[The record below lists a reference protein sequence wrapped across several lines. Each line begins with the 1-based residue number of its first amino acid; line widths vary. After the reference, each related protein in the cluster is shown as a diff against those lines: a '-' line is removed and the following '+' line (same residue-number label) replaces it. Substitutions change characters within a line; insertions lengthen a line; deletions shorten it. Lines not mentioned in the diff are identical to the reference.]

1 MNLDLILLIFVVMN
15 AVLSFGILSQQEE
28 TLRWQEEQLVADR
41 KQLKLLKAQLDEK
54 RKQNEYLKK
63 TLERLEAIYL
73 AKGLKEGVWRQSSF

>member
-41 KQLKLLKAQLDEK
+41 
-54 RKQNEYLKK
+54 
-63 TLERLEAIYL
+63 
-73 AKGLKEGVWRQSSF
+73 

>member
-1 MNLDLILLIFVVMN
+1 MNLILLIFVVMN

-63 TLERLEAIYL
+63 TLERLEAIYQ
-73 AKGLKEGVWRQSSF
+73 AKTPLS